1 MSSIDVSEIVAEATK
16 TESCTDHLKS
26 VLQVLSEQSAVIKS
40 LMNTVRVIIKDS
52 DKTSKEL
59 EKLKNKKSRN
69 KTERAANAL
78 PSGITKPVSIS
89 AELAKF
95 LGVEPGTLVPRN
107 EVTRGV
113 SAFVKSNGLSNPENK
128 QQFVLDDRE
137 PAKALRTL
145 LGNPPENVTYFNLQ
159 RYLKHHYLPMPA
171 TEKVVVPKTPKASKS
186 AKEPVVVA
194 PVVVEPEAPAKKKI
208 MVKKVKKTELTEEA

>member
-1 MSSIDVSEIVAEATK
+1 MSSVDVSEIVAEATK

>member
-1 MSSIDVSEIVAEATK
+1 M
-16 TESCTDHLKS
+16 
-26 VLQVLSEQSAVIKS
+26 
-40 LMNTVRVIIKDS
+40 
-52 DKTSKEL
+52 
-59 EKLKNKKSRN
+59 
-69 KTERAANAL
+69 
-78 PSGITKPVSIS
+78 
-89 AELAKF
+89 
-95 LGVEPGTLVPRN
+95 GVEPGTLVPRN

-137 PAKALRTL
+137 PAKALRAL

>member
-26 VLQVLSEQSAVIKS
+26 VLQVLSEQSAVIKT

-78 PSGITKPVSIS
+78 PSGLTKPVSIS

-107 EVTRGV
+107 EGYPWC
-113 SAFVKSNGLSNPENK
+113 KH
-128 QQFVLDDRE
+128 
-137 PAKALRTL
+137 LRQ
-145 LGNPPENVTYFNLQ
+145 VQ
-159 RYLKHHYLPMPA
+159 W
-171 TEKVVVPKTPKASKS
+171 SQ
-186 AKEPVVVA
+186 
-194 PVVVEPEAPAKKKI
+194 
-208 MVKKVKKTELTEEA
+208 

>member
-16 TESCTDHLKS
+16 TESCADHLKS